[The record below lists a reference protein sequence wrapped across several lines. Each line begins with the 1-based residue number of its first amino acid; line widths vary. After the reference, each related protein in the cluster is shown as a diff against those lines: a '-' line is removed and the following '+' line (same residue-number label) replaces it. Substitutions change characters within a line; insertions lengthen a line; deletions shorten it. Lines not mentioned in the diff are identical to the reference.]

1 MKGST
6 MFLIIFDFL
15 MFNEKIDKKTEKV
28 LFKYSYNRSTVHQL
42 DL

>member
-6 MFLIIFDFL
+6 LFLIIFDFL

-28 LFKYSYNRSTVHQL
+28 LLKFL
-42 DL
+42 